1 MKRLFI
7 ALALA
12 VCCAVPCWGND
23 VGISSL
29 DYLVD
34 GKNYIDKPTTI
45 NRCNVHNAASS
56 FLSCYVYPNIDTLTN
71 VGNII
76 IDGDTLRRDDLRKA
90 LNMCFGSG
98 VIDKC
103 WVNISGT
110 PFKGTLG
117 GPNSPEIRNAQ
128 LQWLNP

>member
-1 MKRLFI
+1 MVRHPHAGF
-7 ALALA
+7 
-12 VCCAVPCWGND
+12 
-23 VGISSL
+23 
-29 DYLVD
+29 
-34 GKNYIDKPTTI
+34 
-45 NRCNVHNAASS
+45 
-56 FLSCYVYPNIDTLTN
+56 YVYPNIDTLTN

-110 PFKGTLG
+110 PFKGSLG
-117 GPNSPEIRNAQ
+117 YLLILARGCGTRIAC
-128 LQWLNP
+128 